1 MKINRT
7 LLRSIEILDL
17 LSKNKE
23 GCTLGEI
30 VDELQAPKSSVF
42 DIIKTLVHTNMLEED
57 VTSGKV
63 KYKIGLHS
71 FLIGSTYV
79 NGVDS
84 VNTAKKYL
92 VPLAD
97 KMKATTFMAILD
109 DYMVTYLYKYES
121 PESIITTA
129 NIGSK
134 RGVHSAAL
142 GKVMLAFSSDDIV
155 NETIQNTTFEKYT
168 EFTITSIEK
177 YLEEL
182 RVVRGKGYA
191 KSDREDTLHQIAAA
205 APIFDHHGKVIAAIS
220 CVGLYEEHIDL
231 DELGEIVRKEA
242 NKISYELG
250 YNKF

>member
-1 MKINRT
+1 MKLNRT

-17 LSKNKE
+17 LSKNKD
-23 GCTLGEI
+23 GYTLGEI
-30 VDELQAPKSSVF
+30 VDALHAPKSSVF
-42 DIIKTLVHTNMLEED
+42 DIIKTLVHTNMVEED

-63 KYKIGLHS
+63 RYKVGLHS

-79 NGVDS
+79 NGVDI

-97 KMKATTFMAILD
+97 KMRATTFMAILD

-142 GKVMLAFSSDDIV
+142 GKVMLAFSSDDVV
-155 NETIQNTTFEKYT
+155 NETIQNTKFEKYT
-168 EFTITSIEK
+168 EFTITSIER

-182 RVVRGKGYA
+182 KIVREKGYA

-205 APIFDHHGKVIAAIS
+205 APIFDHNGRVIAAIS

-231 DELGEIVRKEA
+231 DEIGDIVKKEA